1 MKVKHGTLMNAI
13 SINCHDKKNMHNK
26 TLMACTVDLSMTLA
40 RSLTCSPTTDVS
52 EVRRLVKLLDL
63 VLSKKPI
70 FGERR
75 ESIIINLIRTVALP
89 PTCRLY

>member
-13 SINCHDKKNMHNK
+13 NVNCHDKKNMYNK
-26 TLMACTVDLSMTLA
+26 TPMACTVDLNRTLMY
-40 RSLTCSPTTDVS
+40 SVTCSPTTDVS
-52 EVRRLVKLLDL
+52 DVRRLVKFPDL

-70 FGERR
+70 SCERR

-89 PTCRLY
+89 PTCRLH